1 VAIRPRIR
9 VEVDAA
15 ALRRFA
21 QDLPQVRD
29 TVQAVAGDIAAEA
42 RRLAPVGHDTRQGHR
57 PGTLRDSIGTERP
70 LRKGSEGDT
79 VRVVARVYY
88 AQFVELGTRNMSPR
102 PFLRPAAAKYRQNRS
117 QHFARVVRT
126 RARRA
131 ARRAAASG

>member
-1 VAIRPRIR
+1 VAPRIR

-21 QDLPQVRD
+21 QELPQVRD
-29 TVQAVAGDIAAEA
+29 TVQAIADDIAGEA

-57 PGTLRDSIGTERP
+57 PGTLRDSIGTE
-70 LRKGSEGDT
+70 
-79 VRVVARVYY
+79 
-88 AQFVELGTRNMSPR
+88 R

>member
-21 QDLPQVRD
+21 Q
-29 TVQAVAGDIAAEA
+29 
-42 RRLAPVGHDTRQGHR
+42 DTRQGHR

-79 VRVVARVYY
+79 VRVVARVFY
-88 AQFVELGTRNMSPR
+88 AQFVELGTRNMSPQ